1 MTGLPTPGLELQG
14 SFARVHSPEHRP
26 GAGTDQDKWSVSAR
40 WDRRVAGHPLY
51 ALVEWAPIGDE
62 LKQYDA
68 EIVRGSVRF
77 RWQEVRRDLRRD
89 LDAEAVLASAGTR

>member
-1 MTGLPTPGLELQG
+1 MLEGSSILVTGGTG
-14 SFARVHSPEHRP
+14 SFGKAFLTEVLKNHNPKRIVVFSR
-26 GAGTDQDKWSVSAR
+26 
-40 WDRRVAGHPLY
+40 
-51 ALVEWAPIGDE
+51 DE